1 VTIRAELDPM
11 TELNCAM
18 TENAKAVVEIPL
30 DAGVS
35 MVPEDTPPFALV
47 AQMTMPRLAI
57 GTTNDLMVKTSAVSG
72 DGSGT
77 LTKTQLGRVGGH
89 ERKGEEE
96 CEDVSNEVL
105 SVSVSLVGGADEDSV
120 LTW

>member
-1 VTIRAELDPM
+1 MTMRAELDPM

-47 AQMTMPRLAI
+47 AQMTIPRLAI
-57 GTTNDLMVKTSAVSG
+57 GTTNDLMVKTSVVSG
-72 DGSGT
+72 DWSGT
-77 LTKTQLGRVGGH
+77 LTKTQLGRVDGH

-105 SVSVSLVGGADEDSV
+105 SVSVSLLGGIDEDSM